1 MNQTDVNVL
10 RSATFQ
16 DRSVHTRSVSDKDT
30 GRPFR
35 SANLQEIFLNNCRK
49 NQDVVEVILV
59 TDSAQCGTIIGFD
72 SQSLI
77 LDIGKTQSLIY
88 KSSIAKIEPASQ
100 VKYIFNEELMKEY
113 KRSTHQF

>member
-1 MNQTDVNVL
+1 MNPIGAKVV
-10 RSATFQ
+10 RSTSYQ
-16 DRSVHTRSVSDKDT
+16 DRSLLAQSVSDKDN

-49 NQDVVEVILV
+49 NLDVVEVVLV
-59 TDSAQCGTIIGFD
+59 NGSSQCGTIIGFD

-77 LDIGKTQSLIY
+77 LDDGKTQSLIY
-88 KSSIAKIEPASQ
+88 KSSVAKIEPTSQ
-100 VKYIFNEELMKEY
+100 VRYIFNEELMKEY